1 MDHAKQ
7 GNESALKILHLILK
21 IFYLANQLQVVPY
34 LKLENNIAPWLSFN
48 KQIMDMPVP
57 EELSSFTEDLDE
69 VDRRDKHV
77 FWKIKQAAA
86 RMIYR
91 MCSKYVRTDMVEKD
105 DKAFSENIAKTF
117 SEQLLESNL
126 KILFTRKTNF
136 VGTKTISFAIKFITL
151 ACKVDH
157 LMEKLGPF
165 ID

>member
-1 MDHAKQ
+1 
-7 GNESALKILHLILK
+7 
-21 IFYLANQLQVVPY
+21 
-34 LKLENNIAPWLSFN
+34 
-48 KQIMDMPVP
+48 
-57 EELSSFTEDLDE
+57 
-69 VDRRDKHV
+69 
-77 FWKIKQAAA
+77 
-86 RMIYR
+86 
-91 MCSKYVRTDMVEKD
+91 MVEKD